1 KLLQEMDNPNTTM
14 EEYVQFETE
23 IALRHAIIYD
33 DALKLESNFS
43 SKPALNYE
51 LINSVNLENKTS
63 LPERDYEE
71 YNFISEIK
79 ALKKRFSKKEKFN
92 ILNID
97 EDLFSYENSSD
108 KNLQLDKGN
117 DDDKIVKL
125 DTEYPIRR
133 IDMAL
138 PLRNERHEWLRFDT
152 QGYTEEEQL
161 DFETRLDKLYYRKVH
176 RVLTLDFEGLIED
189 LDMDM
194 TERLRIVDEME
205 TDGFRAYWADCLR
218 GIASKVALADYW
230 TRISSSGDFL
240 GSAPSYILIRVP
252 LRMLCHRLIAF
263 NIFDRGQAPEK
274 VTTNDLFY
282 LRSMD
287 EGTVVNVPYLLVIR
301 EQSLQTLTVEV
312 RELPTIDKYE
322 LIRLRMCERLLD
334 VGKRMF
340 RLIQHLNKGHR
351 CLKQSLLRL
360 LHRGCRELRSRMTEL
375 MEQRGMKYQGYNGRI
390 LADTHLEYE
399 RHKVMQMTDYA
410 DDRLC
415 RYLSSAD
422 SDLTLA

>member
-1 KLLQEMDNPNTTM
+1 MRTRRSNYPNNSNVTIPRRRKRQVSNIVEPEIRTIVAPMAERTMEELLRAPTEGYGEAIVLPEINADHFEIKTNLLQLVQANPFYGHESENPHAHINSFKRITSTLRFRNVPNDVIKLMMFPYSLEGAAKTWNGVKLLQEMDNP
-14 EEYVQFETE
+14 
-23 IALRHAIIYD
+23 AIIYD

-43 SKPALNYE
+43 SKPALNSE

-71 YNFISEIK
+71 YNFISERK

-97 EDLFSYENSSD
+97 EDLFSYENSSN

-117 DDDKIVKL
+117 DNDK
-125 DTEYPIRR
+125 

-161 DFETRLDKLYYRKVH
+161 DFETRLDTLYYRKVH
-176 RVLTLDFEGLIED
+176 RVQTLDFDGLIED

-194 TERLRIVDEME
+194 TERLRMQHKNVDGEEIE
-205 TDGFRAYWADCLR
+205 TGGFRAYWADCLR
-218 GIASKVALADYW
+218 VIASKAALADYW
-230 TRISSSGDFL
+230 TGIFFSGDFL
-240 GSAPSYILIRVP
+240 GSAPSYTLIRVH

-263 NIFDRGQAPEK
+263 TISDRGQAHEK

-287 EGTVVNVPYLLVIR
+287 EGTVVNVPYLL
-301 EQSLQTLTVEV
+301 
-312 RELPTIDKYE
+312 
-322 LIRLRMCERLLD
+322 
-334 VGKRMF
+334 
-340 RLIQHLNKGHR
+340 
-351 CLKQSLLRL
+351 
-360 LHRGCRELRSRMTEL
+360 
-375 MEQRGMKYQGYNGRI
+375 
-390 LADTHLEYE
+390 A
-399 RHKVMQMTDYA
+399 
-410 DDRLC
+410 
-415 RYLSSAD
+415 
-422 SDLTLA
+422 